1 MSEIRTAEEPSI
13 REQAI
18 GRIGRRRDLAAHAV
32 VFLVVNAAFWA
43 VWAATSGGYPWPAWI
58 SGLWAIGLITN
69 AWDVYGRRP
78 ITEAE
83 IAREIDRLRP
93 QH

>member
-18 GRIGRRRDLAAHAV
+18 GRIGRRRDLAVHAV

>member
-1 MSEIRTAEEPSI
+1 MGDNSTTEPPAI

-18 GRIGRRRDLAAHAV
+18 DRLRKRRDLTAHAF

-83 IAREIDRLRP
+83 IVREMDRLRP